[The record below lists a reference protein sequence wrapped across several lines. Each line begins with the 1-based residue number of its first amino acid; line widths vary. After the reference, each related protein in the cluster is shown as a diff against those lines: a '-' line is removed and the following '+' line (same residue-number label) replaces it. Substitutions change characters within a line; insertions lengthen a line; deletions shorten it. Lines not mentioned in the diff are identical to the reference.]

1 MRTAL
6 FRVITNRVVVISS
19 RHLGITYRSHFQ
31 RSRIQQESRLYTV
44 YVKKSVGGD
53 KFSVT
58 WWQAVWLMQVVGR
71 MEECNSRR
79 RFEET
84 LSIWEEILTGAAAKH
99 RRTSA

>member
-1 MRTAL
+1 
-6 FRVITNRVVVISS
+6 
-19 RHLGITYRSHFQ
+19 
-31 RSRIQQESRLYTV
+31 
-44 YVKKSVGGD
+44 
-53 KFSVT
+53 
-58 WWQAVWLMQVVGR
+58 MQVVGR